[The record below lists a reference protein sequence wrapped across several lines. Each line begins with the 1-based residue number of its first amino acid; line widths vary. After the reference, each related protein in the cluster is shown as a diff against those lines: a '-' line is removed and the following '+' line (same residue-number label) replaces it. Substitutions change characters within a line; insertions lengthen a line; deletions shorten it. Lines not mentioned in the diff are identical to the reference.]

1 MTRNDTRIIH
11 TDGLEEGIRCAMCT
25 NPMANNRGCDGGCD
39 INESMYKRV
48 LDVIKKNILE
58 QEPKTDTWSIK
69 DVADTLAKH
78 GLIAEQEP
86 CEDAVSRKAV
96 LDKAVYTET
105 EEGWIGMTVDV
116 KDIEALPPVNPQ
128 EPKFVVKS
136 DGTIEQIKN
145 CNDCLLRK
153 EWEKIGKL
161 LSATL
166 EKQTEQEDILDKIDE
181 IITDALDKS
190 TDQKESQTLRWVLDK
205 ISEVQY
211 E

>member
-1 MTRNDTRIIH
+1 MTREEILNTPEIIDFMIDKSVMVDSKMKLH
-11 TDGLEEGIRCAMCT
+11 NRLNELCMMAIKALE
-25 NPMANNRGCDGGCD
+25 
-39 INESMYKRV
+39 
-48 LDVIKKNILE
+48 
-58 QEPKTDTWSIK
+58 
-69 DVADTLAKH
+69 
-78 GLIAEQEP
+78 
-86 CEDAVSRKAV
+86 
-96 LDKAVYTET
+96 
-105 EEGWIGMTVDV
+105 
-116 KDIEALPPVNPQ
+116 Q

-166 EKQTEQEDILDKIDE
+166 EKQTEQEHILDKIDE

-205 ISEVQY
+205 ISEMT
-211 E
+211 

>member
-1 MTRNDTRIIH
+1 MTR
-11 TDGLEEGIRCAMCT
+11 EER
-25 NPMANNRGCDGGCD
+25 
-39 INESMYKRV
+39 
-48 LDVIKKNILE
+48 
-58 QEPKTDTWSIK
+58 
-69 DVADTLAKH
+69 
-78 GLIAEQEP
+78 
-86 CEDAVSRKAV
+86 
-96 LDKAVYTET
+96 DKAIRILQWLHDNNFLFRST
-105 EEGWIGMTVDV
+105 EEDV
-116 KDIEALPPVNPQ
+116 KFATEYAIKALEQ

-153 EWEKIGKL
+153 EWEKIGKM